1 MKKKYYYLTAV
12 ISYLALLILTIPAS
26 IINTALDESSPVII
40 QGLSGT
46 IWNGKA
52 YRIQIDNTANLDNTQ
67 WSLSAWKLLSG
78 RVAIQTK
85 SHYKENT
92 ISGEIG
98 SSFLG
103 RVFVNDLRAD
113 LSADEMAQLAAIP
126 IAQLDGLIS
135 LNIEHAEWKQGELP
149 VANGQIIWKNATV
162 TVTETASL
170 GIINIAL
177 GESEDGQLKADIQN
191 QGGDIKI
198 NGTAELVAEA
208 DYAVDVQLTPN
219 ASASNNLIKSIALF
233 AQKQK
238 NGQYTVKKSGPLDQ
252 IM

>member
-12 ISYLALLILTIPAS
+12 ISYLVFLLTTIPAN
-26 IINTALDESSPVII
+26 IINTVLGEDSPVIL

-46 IWNGKA
+46 LWNGKA
-52 YRIQIDNTANLDNTQ
+52 YSVSIDNSIKLQQTQ

-85 SHYKENT
+85 THYQNKL
-92 ISGEIG
+92 ISAEIG

-103 RVFVNDLRAD
+103 RVFVNDLRAQLKASD
-113 LSADEMAQLAAIP
+113 IAKISAIPMAQI
-126 IAQLDGLIS
+126 DGLIS

-149 VANGQIIWKNATV
+149 IASGQVLWKNASITV
-162 TVTETASL
+162 AETASL
-170 GIINIAL
+170 GDVNITL
-177 GESEDGQLKADIQN
+177 SESESGQLKADIKN
-191 QGGDIKI
+191 QGGDINI
-198 NGTAELVAEA
+198 SGSAELSGDEN
-208 DYAVDVQLTPN
+208 YTVDVQLRPT
-219 ASASNNLIKSIALF
+219 ASASNNIKNSLGFF

-238 NGQYTVKKSGPLDQ
+238 NGQYTLKKNGSLKE